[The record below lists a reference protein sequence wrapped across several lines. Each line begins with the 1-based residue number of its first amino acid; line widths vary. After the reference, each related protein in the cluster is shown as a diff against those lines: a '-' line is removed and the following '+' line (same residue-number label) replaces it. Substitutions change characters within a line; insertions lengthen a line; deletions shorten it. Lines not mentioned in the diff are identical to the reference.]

1 MREIKKYFDQF
12 FKEIKDLNKEI
23 LNQNDDLQD
32 GLPPQKTKEE
42 KDQEAEAM
50 QKLIKKA
57 FNKIKLQSATIDGY
71 LSMVFREF
79 NELSLIHDSKLGHAL
94 KDMQQF
100 LEYYQSSDEIIQSI
114 LGKLDMLINI

>member
-1 MREIKKYFDQF
+1 MKEIKKYFDQF

-94 KDMQQF
+94 KDM
-100 LEYYQSSDEIIQSI
+100 
-114 LGKLDMLINI
+114 

>member
-1 MREIKKYFDQF
+1 
-12 FKEIKDLNKEI
+12 
-23 LNQNDDLQD
+23 
-32 GLPPQKTKEE
+32 
-42 KDQEAEAM
+42 M

-94 KDMQQF
+94 KDMQ
-100 LEYYQSSDEIIQSI
+100 
-114 LGKLDMLINI
+114 